1 MRVLYICAD
10 AGIPL
15 DGTKGASVHVRQTL
29 AALERQG
36 VDVSVLAL
44 RPGSSRAIGA
54 RVISA
59 GTLLERLQGR
69 AEGRVAAQAAALASA
84 ADLDA
89 QVPFAP
95 GEVDAIYER
104 YSLWS
109 LAGAVLSERLS
120 APLVLE
126 VNAPLVEEQSRYREL
141 DRVDLAVEIERFL
154 ARRADALLCVSSTL
168 RERFARLRE
177 SSEGVHLVPNA
188 VDLDQFREAAR
199 SPRGAGACEADDT
212 VIMFTG
218 SFKPWHGVRDLLRAF
233 ALLLDHRRRARLIL
247 VGDGPERDGLMRCAV
262 ELRIEANVTFTGA
275 VSHEEV
281 PALLASADIAVAP
294 YVPLNDFYFSPLKLG
309 EYLAAGLPVVATVC
323 GDLDPLLRDG
333 VSSLR
338 VPPGD
343 VPALARA
350 LGRLTQDAGLRCSL
364 GRAGRRIAEE
374 HLSLEAAS
382 ARLVRLL
389 ESLGEARSAE
399 RRSATP

>member
-15 DGTKGASVHVRQTL
+15 DGTKGASVHVRQTIG
-29 AALERQG
+29 ALTRRA
-36 VDVSVLAL
+36 VDVTVLAL
-44 RPGSSRAIGA
+44 RPGAPGSIAG
-54 RVISA
+54 RVIPA
-59 GTLLERLQGR
+59 VALLGRLQGR
-69 AEGRVAAQAAALASA
+69 AEGSAAAQAAALASTR
-84 ADLDA
+84 DLDA
-89 QVPFAP
+89 QIPFSP
-95 GEVDAIYER
+95 GDVDVIYER

-109 LAGAVLSERLS
+109 LAGAVLAERLA

-126 VNAPLVEEQSRYREL
+126 VNAPLVEEQSRYRQL
-141 DRVDLAVEIERFL
+141 DLVGVASEIESFL
-154 ARRADALLCVSSTL
+154 ARRADAVLCVSSTL
-168 RERFARLRE
+168 RERFARLRG
-177 SSEGVHLVPNA
+177 SREGVYLFPNA
-188 VDLDQFREAAR
+188 VDLDRFRKAAT
-199 SPRGAGACEADDT
+199 STPGAGGCEARDI

-218 SFKPWHGVRDLLRAF
+218 SFKPWHGVRDLLQAF
-233 ALLLDHRRRARLIL
+233 ALLLDHQKRTRLIL
-247 VGDGPERDGLMRCAV
+247 VGDGPERESLTRCAA
-262 ELRIEANVTFTGA
+262 EMRIESNVRFTGA

-294 YVPLNDFYFSPLKLG
+294 YVPLNDFYFSPLKLV

-350 LGRLTQDAGLRCSL
+350 LRRLTEDADLRGRL

-374 HLSLEAAS
+374 HLSLEAAT

-389 ESLGEARSAE
+389 ESLGEAGSADSS
-399 RRSATP
+399 RAVS